1 MATHDEIT
9 KWRKQS
15 QSTASTTPSQQTTKG
30 TGSSSDD
37 WITSMRKQWQ
47 SKKDSEPSGVS
58 IDFINSY
65 LNDVFDYQQKANARL
80 SKMDYSTAQSFYDI
94 NNTELENLRKRHD
107 ELDEYFKTSGNTLG
121 IADYDGLLADL
132 QSIRDM
138 YDEVQTAYDEAKTAH
153 GEWSPNA
160 LGISAG
166 AFNALNASI
175 GRRDDILASG
185 GSYEDWYNEMLSE
198 RDTAHKTADELYNKK
213 RTLETNYMWDES
225 GADHSEELAALDAEW
240 KAAKEAA
247 TYADFNF
254 RNAETHRYDDIDEG
268 AEGLREVAA
277 GKDKFEA
284 YQAEKANN
292 PAKTEALDM
301 AASAGMGS
309 YSDSDAVVE
318 ILAADESYWQPKDNW
333 TDDESRQF
341 YVLFNRNEEEA
352 KAYGELVNNTH
363 NAEAAY
369 EEQQKAAEWA
379 TKNTFNSVLAT
390 MGSIVGAATSGYDV
404 LMAARENEARGTVTQ
419 KSYLTPADYGNVMT
433 SAISTAL
440 NEKDGAFNEALSKLE
455 PIFGEVGAGDVYQM
469 GYNALQSWV
478 YANTM
483 GPMSMAAYF
492 GIGAKSG
499 FEDAMAR
506 GATPEKAFL
515 NGVLSGSIELLTE
528 QYSLDNLIKIRTPT
542 SLKGV
547 VKNALIQGGIEMSEE
562 EVSFLANTIVDGILM
577 GDQSSYN
584 KAVEEYIL
592 QGMSAEEASRRA
604 SSDWLKEGAYTAL
617 SSFGSGSM
625 GGIAQSA
632 SQAFSTYRGDT
643 HDLIN
648 RGLAT
653 PEGSDARVNAEGLA
667 AYIQQQEEKA
677 QSRGTTFA
685 KAKDKVAGKFTPG
698 EAYEQK
704 SGVEPKKS
712 TTTRSAKE
720 FTPRISNLKAQR
732 LTEQIAQAEAK
743 SRLEAAGVEADAKT
757 LDAIAHALS
766 TNDELTAEE
775 VEILSDEKVSEVANQ
790 MRVYEILGV
799 GWDYESKK
807 NKMPAIQSKYDVS
820 EDGKTIDT
828 NTGEEVS
835 IVGIASL
842 KDGRMTLKLSNGKV
856 VSSDSVSYGS
866 NGEALIYETV
876 ASLDTLPVIA
886 NELVRGYDPESGVS
900 PEVYARGIQEAFVYG
915 QYNLPESEMLAEGT
929 FSADLTAEQRQLAYK
944 SGQKFSGMAIA
955 KQQAEI
961 KKGKAVAKVEAV
973 ANQTHIND
981 FNPST
986 FDTSTEQGRGQRA
999 SYNVAK
1005 MMSEVLGVDIYFFE
1019 SYVKDNK
1026 RVYIDEKGNEV
1037 EAPNG
1042 YYKNGAIHIDLN
1054 AGNNGEGTMLFTL
1067 SHELTHFIKEWS
1079 PAKFKVLA
1087 NFLNEQYGKKGIS
1100 VDVLVRQQM
1109 KKARD
1114 AGRTLTYD
1122 EAYEEFVADSMETML
1137 TDGKV
1142 AEKLALLKQQ
1152 DKNLWQKIRDF
1163 ISDIY
1168 AKVVKAYEGMN
1179 PNSAEGKYVSEMVDA
1194 LENLQQLFA
1203 EGLAEA
1209 SVNYQGSFAPGK
1221 AGTVFNA
1228 EGQPVA
1234 HSTEDGSVQLSMRTY
1249 EEDGRE
1255 AFRKYLT
1262 KCVSSNRLT
1271 QAEMDEMIS
1280 GIEEIYNVCKEFKDK
1295 YAPFGTWS
1303 EAAVVRDTYGK
1314 PVFSV
1319 VTPNGEYKMNLDF
1332 SLVCKKRRTLDAVF
1346 NEMSKRGI
1354 IDDFELGQK
1363 SVVKINELIREHG
1376 FETACALCFVDAKR
1390 FRQAAMA
1397 DQFVGLYN
1405 ELVESLV
1412 PESKRDSINKFNF
1425 SGYSNKK
1432 PVADSI
1438 DTWEDSKLDFSHLN
1452 HVLATYGKGTV
1463 EWKSANYIKNNPAG
1477 RKLLLRGDFMSS
1489 GGFDA
1494 VKTQNPQIMKL
1505 YNSKK
1510 DTGGP
1515 KAAFGDV
1522 QYMNEIIKK
1531 SRGWTPAKAYSV
1543 GGVRIQSFSDYVPRM
1558 VFDYVQMIYDLA
1570 ATKLP
1575 AHAYTKEALFVK
1587 QFGLTGIKINMSLI
1601 PAIAEGGIAPG
1612 LDANG
1617 NYVWAGES
1625 FDYETAKEIQNAEGY
1640 TENCGTICV
1649 GVSKEHITKLLGDP
1663 NIRMVIPYHKSGLNP
1678 VVAHMNKI
1686 AAFTDYTSLATNPG
1700 GCQSTCDKSGNKLAK
1715 DFNFNATLKKTGD
1728 PKAVVREYLDWCSK
1742 NEYTPRFAEFAWHE
1756 NYYKLIEDFTLFDK
1770 DGKYAPQREV
1780 RAVFPT
1786 KDSAFGSMKDLIESG
1801 LEEDAIIEGKRERGL
1816 SAIVDEIEKSL
1827 PRTEAEIEEVEVK
1840 QADRDLEAGVKY
1852 QARQMLSEEAK
1863 VFANDI
1869 DIWDKAGRPD
1879 GETFILGST
1888 GGVFQGLGAIES
1900 DIYMLSDKINTI
1912 FKDHPE
1918 MTVKEIKSIPEI
1930 LENPVLVLTSRNT
1943 WKAKANTRL
1952 VVFGMVKAQNGLSVM
1967 ATFDLHPTENKV
1979 YLDDMQ
1985 KVVSAY
1991 TKDNSPTAAMNLI
2004 KNSDVMYADKD
2015 KTASLLHTVGFQYA
2029 YRIEQSGYIG
2039 NISYEDDEVKATGKK
2054 FSDVFFEEKNSGKPQ
2069 TRGNANLEKVNAVLE
2084 KQNAK
2089 LREDIKELKE
2099 LLKIQKSVTNGT
2111 KLTPSSV
2118 EAVSKK
2124 LMRDIHSKGE
2134 VSELKA
2140 LLGAFYSEVRNNES
2154 TSLDDYKELA
2164 QPVVDWLHDH
2174 MVTEETK
2181 QDASAFAYESDLIE
2195 QDIFSQVLSSY
2206 WDVSTLHTVADV
2218 KQKQINELKAKHNA
2232 RTAELKNIK
2241 REVAALKEAH
2251 KEEVARIRT
2260 EAREE
2265 RLAAEREIIR
2275 KYQESRKNSVESRA
2289 KTAEKA
2295 KIRKKISA
2303 ISKLLN
2309 RGTKARN
2316 VKEGLQEVAA
2326 QALKTADILF
2336 TEAYSDNDMIRDGI
2350 QIPMTADEKRYMAEA
2365 KSLLDRISKL
2375 PIGTDE
2381 RNNLE
2386 GQLSYLKGKLKDVL
2400 FRERAR
2406 LYDADVSMAFDEL
2419 AKVYKKIKESPYS
2432 YIAEAYDEEVAKM
2445 LETMSEEIG
2454 GKKIRDMT
2462 LANLELVNDA
2472 YTMVLTTIRNAN
2484 KSFANSKDISEMG
2497 DAVVNE
2503 VRAVGGHKKMRGVIS
2518 NAINQF
2524 GWNNMKPVYAFK
2536 AIGSD
2541 TLSKL
2546 FDNVRAGEDT
2556 WARDVYDAR
2565 SFFRAQAA
2573 KTGYDKWDMT
2583 KSYTFTSTSG
2593 LEFSLTL
2600 EQMMSLYAF
2609 SKREQALDHL
2619 RKGGIVFDENTEV
2632 NVKGKL
2638 GIKQKFNP
2646 SDATAYNISAET
2658 LAEITGKLSKQ
2669 QIAFVDAMQ
2678 DYLSTTM
2685 GEKGN
2690 EVSMALYGVKLF
2702 KEKFYFPLRS
2712 ATQYQ
2717 ERAKEAGKQER
2728 KVKNSGFTK
2737 PTTPKAGNPIVLA
2750 PFMDVWSNHVN
2761 DMSMYHA
2768 FVLPMEDFYK
2778 VYNYKTAAEE
2788 DTAIESVN
2796 AAIQNAYGKGA
2807 INYIDTLLKDLNGGA
2822 RTDPAAG
2829 FINKA
2834 MGLFKKGAVFA
2845 SASVVIQQP
2854 SAMARAF
2861 AMVDSKYF
2869 VGKSLDSKKH
2879 KALWEE
2885 VKKYAPVA
2893 MIKEMGHFDTNMGR
2907 STEDFIKAKEYG
2919 SWEEKFKGI
2928 VTDGGYRDDVL
2939 SKAPALA
2946 DELAWCKIWNAVK
2959 LETADKHKNLKVGS
2973 EEFLQAAGKR
2983 FTEVIVNTQ
2992 VYDSVLSRSAN
3003 MRSKDT
3009 GMKMATAFLAEPTT
3023 AINMVADALIQG
3035 KRGNAKNARRIIG
3048 SVIGAQILNSALVSL
3063 VYAARDDDED
3073 ETYWEKYLASFLAET
3088 KDSLNPATYIP
3099 FLKDIVSL
3107 VQGYEVERS
3116 DMAVIADIV
3125 NAYKQ
3130 LDSDKISGW
3139 RKVENFAG
3147 GIAQL
3152 FGLPVKNIMRDA
3164 RALWQV
3170 VDNAFN
3176 GESYTA
3182 AGAKYAVKEALT
3194 GEATSNGEQLLN
3206 ALIEGDKAHEE
3217 RVRARFKDES
3227 AATSAIRSAIKAGFE
3242 SGEFD
3247 EQTATDLLMQH
3258 TGLDENDAYWKMR
3271 EWTSEEDDFSRYGA
3285 AYDAMLKGESI
3296 DAAVEELTS
3305 HGYTEKKVYGQLKS
3319 QIGAWYRDGEITK
3332 EQAENMLLKYADV
3345 GANEAGEIITKWS
3358 AEAETGIAYDDVK
3371 QEFLD
3376 GKITADEA
3384 IKMRME
3390 YGGYDKEEA
3399 EKTLADWNF
3408 EKKYGFAYSDRAA
3421 LLADGKVSRD
3431 TLINAIMEYKELD
3444 RAKATAA
3451 VDYLEFQI
3459 EYPQYEKLSQ
3469 TRYESYFVGLDDVN
3483 GKSPYSAGID
3493 IGVYAE
3499 YYISIAD
3506 IKGDDADGDG
3516 KTDRDSKKNKILAV
3530 INSLPLSNAQKDILY
3545 LQQYARSGIRNAPW
3559 H

>member
-1 MATHDEIT
+1 MATSS
-9 KWRKQS
+9 KKQS
-15 QSTASTTPSQQTTKG
+15 EFDILKKHRQKENDSYSGNSNTQKVDKEGYKNRLLSIINKSKESDYASKKAAQEAARETAMKEWQSQLGIGDEAFKSWTTAYSRLEGIKKTGG
-30 TGSSSDD
+30 TNDD
-37 WITSMRKQWQ
+37 WYQEMLAERDNAVLAAEEAKKVLERKRDGYWENGMYF
-47 SKKDSEPSGVS
+47 DSEAHDDKLMSLLERQLE
-58 IDFINSY
+58 DA
-65 LNDVFDYQQKANARL
+65 QKR
-80 SKMDYSTAQSFYDI
+80 
-94 NNTELENLRKRHD
+94 
-107 ELDEYFKTSGNTLG
+107 
-121 IADYDGLLADL
+121 
-132 QSIRDM
+132 
-138 YDEVQTAYDEAKTAH
+138 
-153 GEWSPNA
+153 
-160 LGISAG
+160 
-166 AFNALNASI
+166 
-175 GRRDDILASG
+175 
-185 GSYEDWYNEMLSE
+185 
-198 RDTAHKTADELYNKK
+198 
-213 RTLETNYMWDES
+213 
-225 GADHSEELAALDAEW
+225 
-240 KAAKEAA
+240 A
-247 TYADFNF
+247 TYAN
-254 RNAETHRYDDIDEG
+254 NNLQYAESLRYDDIEARKNYDVMRDEG
-268 AEGLREVAA
+268 QKIFNMASSAAEKKAKAEYDRQYEDFMRQGTGGLEFSQDTMTQLRNDTSWREPQDVWAQEE
-277 GKDKFEA
+277 KDTFYYLFSQNRDEA
-284 YQAEKANN
+284 YKYAENLNN
-292 PAKTEALDM
+292 
-301 AASAGMGS
+301 
-309 YSDSDAVVE
+309 
-318 ILAADESYWQPKDNW
+318 
-333 TDDESRQF
+333 F
-341 YVLFNRNEEEA
+341 YNA
-352 KAYGELVNNTH
+352 QKAY
-363 NAEAAY
+363 
-369 EEQQKAAEWA
+369 EQQEKTGEWA
-379 TKNTFNSVLAT
+379 TQNVGTGALAT
-390 MGSIVGAATSGYDV
+390 AGALAAAPFSIGDFLDNAVEYA
-404 LMAARENEARGTVTQ
+404 ARGTVTQ
-419 KSYLTPADYGNVMT
+419 KDTLTLADRGNAMT
-433 SAISTAL
+433 SAIVETL
-440 NEKDGAFNEALSKLE
+440 NSKPNAANEALSKLS
-455 PIFGEVGAGDVYQM
+455 PVFGEVGVGDLYSVAF
-469 GYNALQSWV
+469 NALQSLTYGAV
-478 YANTM
+478 GGAV
-483 GPMSMAAYF
+483 GAGIAYF

-499 FEDAMAR
+499 FEDAVSR
-506 GATPEKAFL
+506 GATPGQAL
-515 NGVLSGSIELLTE
+515 VAGLLDGTIEQLTE
-528 QYSLDNLIKIRTPT
+528 TYSIDKLLNIRTPST
-542 SLKGV
+542 FAQLLKNTLV
-547 VKNALIQGGIEMSEE
+547 QGGIEASEE
-562 EVSFLANTIVDGILM
+562 TMSALLGSVGDAFVM
-577 GDQSSYN
+577 GDKSALNASAQ
-584 KAVEEYIL
+584 EYML
-592 QGMSAEEASRRA
+592 QGMSYEEAQKQA
-604 SSDWLKEGAYTAL
+604 TKDWLKEVAYSAASGFLSGGFGATVQ
-617 SSFGSGSM
+617 SGR
-625 GGIAQSA
+625 
-632 SQAFSTYRGDT
+632 QAFGKYQGDT
-643 HDLIN
+643 ESLIQK
-648 RGLAT
+648 GLNT
-653 PEGSDARVNAEGLA
+653 PEGSRARLNAETLA
-667 AYIQQQEEKA
+667 NKVDA
-677 QSRGTTFA
+677 QNNKKGTQDERQSEAPLFISKEQRNSGESMSFA
-685 KAKDKVAGKFTPG
+685 A
-698 EAYEQK
+698 
-704 SGVEPKKS
+704 PKGG
-712 TTTRSAKE
+712 
-720 FTPRISNLKAQR
+720 RITNLQAQR
-732 LTEQIAQAEAK
+732 LAELTAQEEAR
-743 SRLEAAGVEADAKT
+743 SRLEAQGVDVDDKT
-757 LDAIAHALS
+757 LDAIGHALS
-766 TNDELTAEE
+766 TNDELSRKEKA
-775 VEILSDEKVSEVANQ
+775 ILQDEKVGDVATQ
-790 MRVYEILGV
+790 MRVSEILGRE
-799 GWDYESKK
+799 WDYDNQKDKDPVIKS
-807 NKMPAIQSKYDVS
+807 NYDVS

-828 NTGEEVS
+828 TTGEEVT
-835 IVGIASL
+835 IEKIDSL
-842 KDGRMTLKLSNGKV
+842 SKGKMTLKLSNGKV

-886 NELVRGYDPESGVS
+886 NELVRGYDPASGVS

-961 KKGKAVAKVEAV
+961 KKGKAVTKVGAV

-981 FNPST
+981 FNPSA
-986 FDTSTEQGRGQRA
+986 FDISTEQGQRQRT

-1005 MMSEVLGVDIYFFE
+1005 MMSEVLGVDIYVFE
-1019 SYVKDNK
+1019 SYVKGNK

-1067 SHELTHFIKEWS
+1067 SHELAHFIREWS

-1100 VDVLVRQQM
+1100 IDVLVRQQM

-1114 AGRTLTYD
+1114 AGRVLTYD

-1152 DKNLWQKIRDF
+1152 DKSLWQKIRDF

-1168 AKVVKAYEGMN
+1168 AKVTKAYEGMN

-1209 SVNYQGSFAPGK
+1209 SVNYQGSFTPDK
-1221 AGTVFNA
+1221 AGT
-1228 EGQPVA
+1228 
-1234 HSTEDGSVQLSMRTY
+1234 
-1249 EEDGRE
+1249 
-1255 AFRKYLT
+1255 
-1262 KCVSSNRLT
+1262 
-1271 QAEMDEMIS
+1271 
-1280 GIEEIYNVCKEFKDK
+1280 
-1295 YAPFGTWS
+1295 
-1303 EAAVVRDTYGK
+1303 
-1314 PVFSV
+1314 
-1319 VTPNGEYKMNLDF
+1319 
-1332 SLVCKKRRTLDAVF
+1332 
-1346 NEMSKRGI
+1346 
-1354 IDDFELGQK
+1354 
-1363 SVVKINELIREHG
+1363 
-1376 FETACALCFVDAKR
+1376 
-1390 FRQAAMA
+1390 
-1397 DQFVGLYN
+1397 
-1405 ELVESLV
+1405 
-1412 PESKRDSINKFNF
+1412 
-1425 SGYSNKK
+1425 
-1432 PVADSI
+1432 
-1438 DTWEDSKLDFSHLN
+1438 
-1452 HVLATYGKGTV
+1452 
-1463 EWKSANYIKNNPAG
+1463 
-1477 RKLLLRGDFMSS
+1477 
-1489 GGFDA
+1489 
-1494 VKTQNPQIMKL
+1494 
-1505 YNSKK
+1505 
-1510 DTGGP
+1510 
-1515 KAAFGDV
+1515 
-1522 QYMNEIIKK
+1522 
-1531 SRGWTPAKAYSV
+1531 
-1543 GGVRIQSFSDYVPRM
+1543 
-1558 VFDYVQMIYDLA
+1558 
-1570 ATKLP
+1570 
-1575 AHAYTKEALFVK
+1575 
-1587 QFGLTGIKINMSLI
+1587 
-1601 PAIAEGGIAPG
+1601 
-1612 LDANG
+1612 
-1617 NYVWAGES
+1617 
-1625 FDYETAKEIQNAEGY
+1625 
-1640 TENCGTICV
+1640 
-1649 GVSKEHITKLLGDP
+1649 
-1663 NIRMVIPYHKSGLNP
+1663 
-1678 VVAHMNKI
+1678 
-1686 AAFTDYTSLATNPG
+1686 
-1700 GCQSTCDKSGNKLAK
+1700 
-1715 DFNFNATLKKTGD
+1715 
-1728 PKAVVREYLDWCSK
+1728 
-1742 NEYTPRFAEFAWHE
+1742 
-1756 NYYKLIEDFTLFDK
+1756 
-1770 DGKYAPQREV
+1770 
-1780 RAVFPT
+1780 VFPT

-1827 PRTEAEIEEVEVK
+1827 PRTEVEIEEVEVK

-1852 QARQMLSEEAK
+1852 QARDSRGNVVVDEEVTPQSVK
-1863 VFANDI
+1863 KTLI
-1869 DIWDKAGRPD
+1869 DIFDGKYKKQSFTFPVLKHTPQVFMDYCHMDGDRSFVMQAYKAYKAMKGDNKNQHNLGVDGMMDVIYGLYYPEYIVLQNGGD
-1879 GETFILGST
+1879 NDGHYAAVVTINNGETVVAVDLGSYRPKEAAVNGEAGYYNVIITAFPNEDDYIDRVILAENNDVLYSKDEGKKYEIPEYVAGADSAT
-1888 GGVFQGLGAIES
+1888 GRTS
-1900 DIYMLSDKINTI
+1900 DTS
-1912 FKDHPE
+1912 E
-1918 MTVKEIKSIPEI
+1918 KSIAKRDSKVNYS
-1930 LENPVLVLTSRNT
+1930 LRN
-1943 WKAKANTRL
+1943 
-1952 VVFGMVKAQNGLSVM
+1952 
-1967 ATFDLHPTENKV
+1967 
-1979 YLDDMQ
+1979 
-1985 KVVSAY
+1985 
-1991 TKDNSPTAAMNLI
+1991 
-2004 KNSDVMYADKD
+2004 
-2015 KTASLLHTVGFQYA
+2015 
-2029 YRIEQSGYIG
+2029 QS
-2039 NISYEDDEVKATGKK
+2039 
-2054 FSDVFFEEKNSGKPQ
+2054 
-2069 TRGNANLEKVNAVLE
+2069 RGNANLEKVNAVLE

-2089 LREDIKELKE
+2089 LREDVKELKE

-2164 QPVVDWLHDH
+2164 QPVVDWLHNH

-2232 RTAELKNIK
+2232 RIAELRKAHK
-2241 REVAALKEAH
+2241 QDVSALKTAH

-2260 EAREE
+2260 EARKE

-2303 ISKLLN
+2303 INKLLN
-2309 RGTKARN
+2309 RGTKERN

-2350 QIPMTADEKRYMAEA
+2350 QTPMTADEKRYMAEA

-2386 GQLSYLKGKLKDVL
+2386 GQLNYRKGKLKDVL

-2406 LYDADVSMAFDEL
+2406 LYDSDVSMALDEL

-2484 KSFANSKDISEMG
+2484 KAFVNGKDITEMG

-2573 KTGYDKWDMT
+2573 KTGYDKWDMA

-2619 RKGGIVFDENTEV
+2619 RKGGIVFDENTEIEA
-2632 NVKGKL
+2632 KGKL

-2717 ERAKEAGKQER
+2717 ERAKEAGKRER

-2796 AAIQNAYGKGA
+2796 AAIQNAYGRGA

-2822 RTDPAAG
+2822 RTDPTAG
-2829 FINKA
+2829 VISKA

-2845 SASVVIQQP
+2845 SASVVVQQP
-2854 SAMARAF
+2854 SAIARAF
-2861 AMVDSKYF
+2861 AEIDSKYF
-2869 VGKSLDSKKH
+2869 VGKNLDSKKH

-2893 MIKEMGHFDTNMGR
+2893 MIKEMGYFDTNMGK
-2907 STEDFIKAKEYG
+2907 STADFIKAKEH
-2919 SWEEKFKGI
+2919 KGAWD
-2928 VTDGGYRDDVL
+2928 VLTNLDGAAAKENAVDFVKDSGYRDEVF
-2939 SKAPALA
+2939 SKLPALA

-2973 EEFLQAAGKR
+2973 EEFLQVAGKR

-2992 VYDSVLSRSAN
+2992 VYDSVLARSAN

-3035 KRGNAKNARRIIG
+3035 KRGNAKKARRIIG
-3048 SVIGAQILNSALVSL
+3048 SVIGAQILNDALSSF

-3073 ETYWEKYLASFLAET
+3073 ETYWEKYLASFFAEV

-3107 VQGYEVERS
+3107 VQGYDVERS

-3125 NAYKQ
+3125 NAYRQ

-3152 FGLPVKNIMRDA
+3152 FGLPVKNIMRDT
-3164 RALWQV
+3164 RALWQTIN
-3170 VDNAFN
+3170 NAFT

-3182 AGAKYAVKEALT
+3182 AGAKYAIKEALT
-3194 GEATSNGEQLLN
+3194 REATSNGEQLLN

-3258 TGLDENDAYWKMR
+3258 TGLDENETYWKIK
-3271 EWTSEEDDFSRYGA
+3271 EWLSEDSDFSKYGKVYEGMKA
-3285 AYDAMLKGESI
+3285 GENI
-3296 DAAVEELTS
+3296 DAAIEELTA
-3305 HGYTEKKVYGQLKS
+3305 HGHTERGVRSQIKS
-3319 QIGAWYRDGEITK
+3319 TIGAWYTDGEITRS
-3332 EQAENMLLKYADV
+3332 QAESMLSMYADM
-3345 GANEAGEIITKWS
+3345 GDEQIKKSLDKWTS
-3358 AEAETGIAYDDVK
+3358 VLETGIPYDEIK
-3371 QEFLD
+3371 QEYLD
-3376 GKITADEA
+3376 GKITESEA
-3384 IKMRME
+3384 IEMRMQ
-3390 YGGYDKEEA
+3390 YGGYDREDA
-3399 EKTLADWNF
+3399 EDTLKDWNF
-3408 EKKYGFAYSDRAA
+3408 EKKFGFAYSDRAE
-3421 LLADGKVSRD
+3421 LLADGKISRD
-3431 TLINAIMEYKELD
+3431 TLITAVMEYKELD
-3444 RAKATAA
+3444 RAAATAA
-3451 VDYLEFQI
+3451 VNYLEFQI
-3459 EYPQYEKLSQ
+3459 EYPQYKKLSQ
-3469 TRYESYFVGLDDVN
+3469 TKYESYFVGLDDVN
-3483 GKSPYSAGID
+3483 GKSPSSAGID
-3493 IGVYAE
+3493 LGVYAE